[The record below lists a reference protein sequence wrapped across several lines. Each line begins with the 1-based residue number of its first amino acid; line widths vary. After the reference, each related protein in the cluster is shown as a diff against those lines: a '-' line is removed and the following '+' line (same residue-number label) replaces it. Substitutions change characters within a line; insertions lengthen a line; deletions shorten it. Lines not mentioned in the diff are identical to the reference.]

1 MKNNK
6 NSILVLLTIAFGI
19 GLVTMSGLFF
29 SSMSEKSKLEKK
41 YESLK
46 EDKERIENIKSRF
59 VNYVYTVDSTLASE
73 AMDFTLNEGGNHY
86 QFGEPVLFDQ
96 IEITVGEPKKDTSG
110 LLVMEKHE
118 KQEYKVVTVTLA
130 FNNKDTSNIA
140 LNPRKFFASDEDG
153 EYLDFDSVFSND
165 NTVAINSDSS
175 VVFQAGKEG
184 HVTIIFAM
192 KQSNASKDVTK
203 VEFGK
208 NNWTK

>member
-1 MKNNK
+1 MKKNK
-6 NSILVLLTIAFGI
+6 HSILILLTIAFGI
-19 GLVTMSGLFF
+19 GLVTMSGLLF
-29 SSMSEKSKLEKK
+29 SAMSEKSKLEKK

-46 EDKERIENIKSRF
+46 EDKEQIENIKTRF
-59 VNYVYTVDSTLASE
+59 VNYVYTVDSNLASE
-73 AMDFTLNEGGNHY
+73 AMDFTLSEGEYRY

-96 IEITVGEPKKDTSG
+96 TEMTVGEPKKDTSG
-110 LLVMEKHE
+110 LLAMEHDKN
-118 KQEYKVVTVTLA
+118 EYKAVTITLTI
-130 FNNKDTSNIA
+130 NNKDTSNVV

-153 EYLDFDSVFSND
+153 EYLGFDSVFSND

>member
-1 MKNNK
+1 MKKNK
-6 NSILVLLTIAFGI
+6 HSILILLTIAFGI
-19 GLVTMSGLFF
+19 GLVTMSGLLF
-29 SSMSEKSKLEKK
+29 SAMSEKSNLEKK

-46 EDKERIENIKSRF
+46 EDKERIENIKTRF

-73 AMDFTLNEGGNHY
+73 AMDFTLSEGEYRY
-86 QFGEPVLFDQ
+86 QFGEPALFDQ
-96 IEITVGEPKKDTSG
+96 TEMTVGEPKKDTSG
-110 LLVMEKHE
+110 LLAMEHD
-118 KQEYKVVTVTLA
+118 KQEYKAVTVTLTI
-130 FNNKDTSNIA
+130 NNKDTSNVE

-153 EYLDFDSVFSND
+153 EYLGFDSVFSND

-192 KQSNASKDVTK
+192 KQNNASKDVTK

>member
-1 MKNNK
+1 MKKNK
-6 NSILVLLTIAFGI
+6 HSILILLTIAFGI
-19 GLVTMSGLFF
+19 GLVTMSGLLF
-29 SSMSEKSKLEKK
+29 SALNEKSKLEKK

-59 VNYVYTVDSTLASE
+59 FTYVFAVDHTLASE
-73 AMDFTLNEGGNHY
+73 AIDFTLSEGEYRY
-86 QFGEPVLFDQ
+86 QFGEPALFDQ
-96 IEITVGEPKKDTSG
+96 TEMTVGEPKKDTSG
-110 LLVMEKHE
+110 LLAMEHDKN
-118 KQEYKVVTVTLA
+118 EYKAVTVTLTI
-130 FNNKDTSNIA
+130 NNKDTSNVE

-153 EYLDFDSVFSND
+153 EYLGFDSVFSND

-175 VVFQAGKEG
+175 VVIQAGKEG

-192 KQSNASKDVTK
+192 KQSNVSKDVTK

>member
-1 MKNNK
+1 MKKNK
-6 NSILVLLTIAFGI
+6 HSILILLTIAFGI
-19 GLVTMSGLFF
+19 GLVTMSGLLF
-29 SSMSEKSKLEKK
+29 SAMSEKSKLEKK

-59 VNYVYTVDSTLASE
+59 FTYVFAVDHTLASE
-73 AMDFTLNEGGNHY
+73 AIDFTLSEGEYRY

-96 IEITVGEPKKDTSG
+96 TEMTVGEPKKDTSG
-110 LLVMEKHE
+110 LLAMEHD
-118 KQEYKVVTVTLA
+118 KQEYKAVTVTLTI
-130 FNNKDTSNIA
+130 NNKDTSNVE

-153 EYLDFDSVFSND
+153 EYLGFDSVFSND

-192 KQSNASKDVTK
+192 KQNNASKDVTK

>member
-1 MKNNK
+1 MKKNK
-6 NSILVLLTIAFGI
+6 HSILILLTIAFGI
-19 GLVTMSGLFF
+19 GLVTMSGLLF
-29 SSMSEKSKLEKK
+29 SAMSEKSKLEKK

-46 EDKERIENIKSRF
+46 EDKEQIENIKTRF
-59 VNYVYTVDSTLASE
+59 VNYVYTVDSNLASE
-73 AMDFTLNEGGNHY
+73 AMDFTLSEGEYRY
-86 QFGEPVLFDQ
+86 QFGEPVLFNQ
-96 IEITVGEPKKDTSG
+96 TEITVGEPKKDTSG
-110 LLVMEKHE
+110 LLAMEHDKN
-118 KQEYKVVTVTLA
+118 EYKAVTVTLTI
-130 FNNKDTSNIA
+130 NNKNTSNVE

-153 EYLDFDSVFSND
+153 EYLGFDSVFSND

-184 HVTIIFAM
+184 HVTITFAM

>member
-1 MKNNK
+1 MKKNK
-6 NSILVLLTIAFGI
+6 HSILILLTIAFGI
-19 GLVTMSGLFF
+19 GLVTMSGLLF
-29 SSMSEKSKLEKK
+29 SVMNEKSKLEKK

-59 VNYVYTVDSTLASE
+59 FTYVFAVDHTLASE
-73 AMDFTLNEGGNHY
+73 AIDFTLSEGEYRY
-86 QFGEPVLFDQ
+86 QFGEPALFDQ
-96 IEITVGEPKKDTSG
+96 TEMTVGEPKKDTSG
-110 LLVMEKHE
+110 LLAMEHDKN
-118 KQEYKVVTVTLA
+118 EYKAVTITLTI
-130 FNNKDTSNIA
+130 NNKDTSNVE

-153 EYLDFDSVFSND
+153 KYLGFDSVFSND

-192 KQSNASKDVTK
+192 KQSNVSKDVTK

>member
-1 MKNNK
+1 MKKNK
-6 NSILVLLTIAFGI
+6 HSILILLTIAFGI
-19 GLVTMSGLFF
+19 GLVTMSGLLF
-29 SSMSEKSKLEKK
+29 SAMSEKSKLEKK

-46 EDKERIENIKSRF
+46 EDKERIENIKTRF

-73 AMDFTLNEGGNHY
+73 AMDFTLSVGEYRY
-86 QFGEPVLFDQ
+86 QFGEPALFDQ
-96 IEITVGEPKKDTSG
+96 TEITVGEPKKDTSG
-110 LLVMEKHE
+110 LLAMEHDKN
-118 KQEYKVVTVTLA
+118 EYKAVTVTLTI
-130 FNNKDTSNIA
+130 NNKDTSNVV

-153 EYLDFDSVFSND
+153 EYLGFDSVFSND

>member
-1 MKNNK
+1 MKKNK
-6 NSILVLLTIAFGI
+6 HSILILLTIAFGI
-19 GLVTMSGLFF
+19 GLVTMSGLLF
-29 SSMSEKSKLEKK
+29 SAMSEKSKLEKK

-59 VNYVYTVDSTLASE
+59 FTYVFAVDHTLASE
-73 AMDFTLNEGGNHY
+73 AIDFTLSEGEYRY

-96 IEITVGEPKKDTSG
+96 TEMTVGEPKKDTSG
-110 LLVMEKHE
+110 LLAMEHDKN
-118 KQEYKVVTVTLA
+118 EYNAVTVTLTI
-130 FNNKDTSNIA
+130 NNKDTSNVE

-153 EYLDFDSVFSND
+153 EYLGFDSVVSND

>member
-1 MKNNK
+1 MKKNK
-6 NSILVLLTIAFGI
+6 HSILILLTIAFGI
-19 GLVTMSGLFF
+19 GLVTMSGLLF
-29 SSMSEKSKLEKK
+29 SALNEKSKLEKK

-46 EDKERIENIKSRF
+46 EDKEQIENIKTRF
-59 VNYVYTVDSTLASE
+59 VNYVYTVDSNLASE
-73 AMDFTLNEGGNHY
+73 AMDFTLSEGEYCY
-86 QFGEPVLFDQ
+86 QFGEPVLFNQ
-96 IEITVGEPKKDTSG
+96 TEITVGEPKKDTSG
-110 LLVMEKHE
+110 LLAMEHDKN
-118 KQEYKVVTVTLA
+118 EYKAVTVTLTI
-130 FNNKDTSNIA
+130 NNKDTSNVE

-153 EYLDFDSVFSND
+153 EYLGFDSVFSND